1 MERRWDTKAAAG
13 GVGGVDSEIV
23 FMKVIALL
31 IVALIIYGLIVTS
44 GSNKKNGKK

>member
-1 MERRWDTKAAAG
+1 MSGFLHNEKVPID
-13 GVGGVDSEIV
+13 DEIN

-44 GSNKKNGKK
+44 GSNKEKENKK